1 VPTFFFMNFHSWLG
15 IWWAWAIN
23 CPGVHFVPKLF

>member
-1 VPTFFFMNFHSWLG
+1 MNFHSWFG